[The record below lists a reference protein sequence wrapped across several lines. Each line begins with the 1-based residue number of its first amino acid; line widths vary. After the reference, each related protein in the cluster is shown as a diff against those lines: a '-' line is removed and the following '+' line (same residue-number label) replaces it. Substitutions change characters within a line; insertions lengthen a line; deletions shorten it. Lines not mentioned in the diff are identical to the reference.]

1 MAAPL
6 YDSLVSLAKSNPLR
20 MHMPGHKGI
29 GEGLFSDITSIDFTE
44 IEPTGNLYTGEGTI
58 SDAEDLCAQYA
69 GAMSALFFTCGSTHA
84 GRSGGNGRRI
94 DFRARLS

>member
-44 IEPTGNLYTGEGTI
+44 IEPKVSAIFHLWLYPGY
-58 SDAEDLCAQYA
+58 LY
-69 GAMSALFFTCGSTHA
+69 HA